1 MQPPPLP
8 SPAKSGPSAGKVIL
22 IVFAA
27 FVGLVLLAFAGI
39 KFIGGTGEANGPA
52 SFSPSDIEA
61 RCSAAGLQYYA
72 GASSG
77 RLWDRANE
85 QQQERLKAMGIKLYR
100 IKIRKKYDVVYILS
114 VIEAPSDFSSSQ
126 AKEVLEVIAPP
137 TPVAISGRYIYCY
150 AGRPDPKGSTG
161 DDVIWMTPQ
170 ELYESLGR

>member
-27 FVGLVLLAFAGI
+27 FVGLALLAFAGI
-39 KFIGGTGEANGPA
+39 KFIGGAGDANGTA

-61 RCSAAGLQYYA
+61 RCRAAGLQYYA
-72 GASSG
+72 GDSSN
-77 RLWDRANE
+77 RLWSRANE
-85 QQQERLKAMGIKLYR
+85 RQQERLEAMGIKLYR
-100 IKIRKKYDVVYILS
+100 IKIRKNSDVVYILS
-114 VIEAPSDFSSSQ
+114 VIEAPSDFSSTQ
-126 AKEVLEVIAPP
+126 AREVLAIIAPP
-137 TPVAISGRYIYCY
+137 TPVAINGRYIYCY

-161 DDVIWMTPQ
+161 DEVIWMTPQ

>member
-8 SPAKSGPSAGKVIL
+8 SPAKSVPSAGKVIL

-27 FVGLVLLAFAGI
+27 FAGLALLAFAGI
-39 KFIGGTGEANGPA
+39 KFIGGAGEANGSA

-61 RCSAAGLQYYA
+61 RCRAAGLQYYA
-72 GASSG
+72 GDGSN

-114 VIEAPSDFSSSQ
+114 VIEAPSDFSSAQ
-126 AKEVLEVIAPP
+126 AREVLEIIAPP
-137 TPVAISGRYIYCY
+137 TPVAINGRYIYCY

-161 DDVIWMTPQ
+161 NDVIWMTPQ
-170 ELYESLGR
+170 EFYESLGR